1 MNNEMNQGTWAE
13 NSSPASPAGTE
24 NIWRQDTA
32 EGQRAAGQPQRG
44 ETAET
49 KRFKENYGFFAPA
62 VFIYAVFYVFC
73 MYKNDSGITYP
84 FFVGGGLLFLCL
96 SLPKLG
102 LTLKRGSVFYMAA
115 SALLGISTF
124 CTDDARIISFN
135 KLGIF
140 LLIMSLL
147 LKQFYDIS
155 QWKLGKLMG
164 SIAVTTIACLG
175 ELGRPLS
182 DGKQYRK
189 EHPSKNSRQLWAV
202 AAGFLITVPLFFL
215 VLKLLSEADA
225 VFRKVTESLLKNISF
240 GDTITVFFNII
251 VFFFAVYMLISFLC
265 RKTLKEE
272 VKDRRTGEPVMAI
285 MVTGLLTLLYLLFS
299 GIQIAGLFL
308 RQLELPEGYTYAM
321 YAREGFFQL
330 LAVGLINLVIVL
342 VCIGFFRESKVLK
355 AILTVMSLCTF
366 VMIASSAMRMV
377 IYIYYYYMTFLRLLV
392 LWGLVVLALLFAGIM
407 VNIFKG
413 NFPLFRYSLVVVT
426 VLYLLLSFAR
436 PDYIIARVNIANI
449 SRENVESEQPADG
462 SGYADRRGYK
472 DYYYLGWLCADAAPV
487 LVPYLQEHGYHMEAY
502 QDDPVQYLKDN
513 IADIPAD
520 RLRQDGFG
528 YYWMRERKESFQ
540 GLNLRTFNLSRYMA
554 MKMLDAA
561 AQQSLLQE

>member
-1 MNNEMNQGTWAE
+1 MNNEINQGTWAV
-13 NSSPASPAGTE
+13 NSSSASPAGTE
-24 NIWRQDTA
+24 NIGRQDTA
-32 EGQRAAGQPQRG
+32 EGQRAAGQPQRA
-44 ETAET
+44 ETEET

-164 SIAVTTIACLG
+164 GIAVTAIGCIG
-175 ELGRPLS
+175 ELGQPLS

-240 GDTITVFFNII
+240 GDTINVFFEII

-285 MVTGLLTLLYLLFS
+285 MVTGFLTLLYLLFS

-308 RQLELPEGYTYAM
+308 RQLDLPEGYTYAM

-392 LWGLVVLALLFAGIM
+392 LWGLAVLALLFAGIM

-413 NFPLFRYSLVVVT
+413 NFPLFRYSLAVVT
-426 VLYLLLSFAR
+426 VLYVLLSFAK

-449 SRENVESEQPADG
+449 SRENIESEQP
-462 SGYADRRGYK
+462 ADRRGYK
-472 DYYYLGWLCADAAPV
+472 DYYYLGRLCADAAPV
-487 LVPYLQEHGYHMEAY
+487 LIPYLQELGYHMEAY

-513 IADIPAD
+513 MADIPAD
-520 RLRQDGFG
+520 HLRQDCFG
-528 YYWMRERKESFQ
+528 YYWMRDRKESFQ

-554 MKMLDAA
+554 MKMLDTAA
-561 AQQSLLQE
+561 DGN